1 MTYGVLQSPLKEG
14 MQKFPVPKA
23 SLWENPLWPVP
34 TYSGRGAGPV
44 ECHKV
49 APEVSGIPRGQGRR
63 CTAYVAKRGL
73 PKF

>member
-14 MQKFPVPKA
+14 MQKFPLPKA
-23 SLWENPLWPVP
+23 SLWENSLWPVP

-49 APEVSGIPRGQGRR
+49 APKFRGFHEGR
-63 CTAYVAKRGL
+63 VADVQ
-73 PKF
+73 PT